1 MRHALRFPFRFA
13 CKNLPTA
20 LLTALAVVTAAETA
34 RAQDLAP
41 PPPIDPN
48 SQGAPNRPLNEDN
61 KNTAQ
66 QLDESEKKDSGRNF
80 ELFYINGDVGLS
92 YVSLDS
98 FNASNLALQKTNSL
112 GPAFSVG
119 AGVRLLI
126 LAAGVRMKLNQ
137 LSAFSLW
144 QLNGE
149 VAFHFTESKFDPY
162 LGVHGGYSF
171 VGTLSSSSVDPGN
184 ANASNPSSD
193 VSVHGVDAGID
204 LGFDYYLSS
213 LFSIGISGM
222 GEALF
227 LKRPPVPIP
236 AGTPPAVADQIK
248 SQPLYANS
256 GSSAGFGAG
265 GFLRLG
271 LHLGL

>member
-1 MRHALRFPFRFA
+1 MLSALRFVLPSVFA
-13 CKNLPTA
+13 
-20 LLTALAVVTAAETA
+20 VTVAAS
-34 RAQDLAP
+34 AQAQGLAP
-41 PPPIDPN
+41 PPPIDP
-48 SQGAPNRPLNEDN
+48 SSPGAPNRPSGPVNEDG
-61 KNTAQ
+61 KSTTQ

-80 ELFYINGDVGLS
+80 ELFYLNGDVGLS
-92 YVSLDS
+92 YISLDS
-98 FNASNLALQKTNSL
+98 FSQTNLALQKTNSL

-119 AGVRLLI
+119 AGLRLLI
-126 LAAGVRMKLNQ
+126 LSAGVRMKLNQ

-144 QLNGE
+144 QLNAE

-162 LGVHGGYSF
+162 IGLHGGYSF
-171 VGTLSSSSVDPGN
+171 VGALSGSSVDPGN
-184 ANASNPSSD
+184 AGATNPSSD
-193 VSVHGVDAGID
+193 VSVRGFNGGMD

-213 LFSIGISGM
+213 IFSIGVNAE

-236 AGTPPAVADQIK
+236 AGTPQDVADKIK

-256 GSSAGFGAG
+256 GSSAGFGAA
-265 GFLRLG
+265 GFLRIG

>member
-1 MRHALRFPFRFA
+1 MGHALRFPFRFV
-13 CKNLPTA
+13 LPLA
-20 LLTALAVVTAAETA
+20 AALAAVTAAAGA

-41 PPPIDPN
+41 PPPIDP
-48 SQGAPNRPLNEDN
+48 SSPGAPNRPQGPLNEDG
-61 KNTAQ
+61 KSTTQ

-80 ELFYINGDVGLS
+80 ELFYVNGDVGLS

-112 GPAFSVG
+112 GPAFGLG

-126 LAAGVRMKLNQ
+126 LTAGVRMKLNQ

-162 LGVHGGYSF
+162 LGVHGGYAFMGS
-171 VGTLSSSSVDPGN
+171 LSSSSLDS
-184 ANASNPSSD
+184 ATSSSASD
-193 VSVHGVDAGID
+193 VTVHGFDAGLD

-213 LFSIGISGM
+213 LFSIGFSAM

-227 LKRPPVPIP
+227 LKRPPVPLP
-236 AGTPPAVADQIK
+236 AGLTPAQTAAIQ

-256 GSSAGFGAG
+256 GNSAGFGAG

>member
-1 MRHALRFPFRFA
+1 MRHAL
-13 CKNLPTA
+13 PTFGAA
-20 LLTALAVVTAAETA
+20 LLVVTVAGSA

-48 SQGAPNRPLNEDN
+48 SQGAPNKPQGTNEDG
-61 KNTAQ
+61 KSTVQ

-80 ELFYINGDVGLS
+80 ELFYLNGDVGLS

-162 LGVHGGYSF
+162 LGVHGGYAFMGS
-171 VGTLSSSSVDPGN
+171 LSSSSLD
-184 ANASNPSSD
+184 AATSTSASD
-193 VSVHGVDAGID
+193 VTVHGFDAGLD

-213 LFSIGISGM
+213 LFSIGVSGM

-227 LKRPPVPIP
+227 LKRPPVPLPSGLSASQAAAI
-236 AGTPPAVADQIK
+236 Q

-256 GSSAGFGAG
+256 GNSAGFGAG

>member
-1 MRHALRFPFRFA
+1 MRHALRHA
-13 CKNLPTA
+13 LPTA
-20 LLTALAVVTAAETA
+20 VAVAALSTFAATA

-48 SQGAPNRPLNEDN
+48 SQGAPNKPGGPINEDG
-61 KNTAQ
+61 KSTTA

-80 ELFYINGDVGLS
+80 ELFYANADLGLS

-98 FNASNLALQKTNSL
+98 FNASSLGIQKTNSV
-112 GPAFSVG
+112 GPAFGLG
-119 AGVRLLI
+119 AGVRLLVF
-126 LAAGVRMKLNQ
+126 AAGVRMKLNQ
-137 LSAFSLW
+137 LSAFSMW

-162 LGVHGGYSF
+162 IGVHGGYSF
-171 VGTLSSSSVDPGN
+171 LGSLSGSSLDSATSSS
-184 ANASNPSSD
+184 ASD
-193 VSVHGVDAGID
+193 VSVHGFDAGLD

-227 LKRPPVPIP
+227 LKRPPVALP
-236 AGTPPAVADQIK
+236 AGLTTAQQDAIK
-248 SQPLYANS
+248 NQPLYANS
-256 GSSAGFGAG
+256 GNSAGFGAG
-265 GFLRLG
+265 GFVRLG